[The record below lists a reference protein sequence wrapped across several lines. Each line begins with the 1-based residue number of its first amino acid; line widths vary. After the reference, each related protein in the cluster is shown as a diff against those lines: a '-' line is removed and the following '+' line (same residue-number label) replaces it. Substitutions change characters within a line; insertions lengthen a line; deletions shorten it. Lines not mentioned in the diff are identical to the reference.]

1 MSGRFITAALSAAFL
16 AISSI
21 SAIAPAQAQQPAEPP
36 GQALRPERIPNQYI
50 VVFRDDVQDPRGLAR
65 ALAAANGFQLRHVY
79 GSALKGFSA
88 TMPPGLAQVLAGDP
102 DVVSVEQDLVAHAVT
117 QSLPTGIQRIDVP
130 GNSIAAIGGSAS
142 NVNADVAVIDTGIA
156 WAWQGSELNIAGG
169 VDFVG
174 GGGSC
179 SFSSTGSPGDDISTS
194 GHGTHVSGTIAAI
207 DNQMGVVGVAP
218 GARLWAVRV
227 LDANGSGAFSD
238 VIAGIDCVTAHA
250 DTIEVANMSLS
261 GIGSLDALRQA
272 IQESVAKGV
281 VYVVAA
287 GNEARDIYGSDGIVN
302 DESNAPNESMR
313 CYLFGSGCKG
323 DSIPAAY
330 PEVMTVS
337 ALADSD
343 GQPGGQGPNTSYGA
357 DDTLATFSNYSAN
370 VDADNPVTSQGAAI
384 DVAAPGVSI
393 LSLANDGTGLAI
405 MSGTSMASPHVAG
418 AVALYIAANDR
429 ATDAN
434 GVYAIRQA
442 VIDHAEGNLD
452 FPSADPDNN
461 DEAVVNAA
469 DASVGGPT
477 ANDDPATTDED
488 TPVTIAVLG
497 NDIPETSGAALSVTS
512 TSTPAHGTAVVNT
525 DDTVTYTPSLNFN
538 GVDSFLYTM
547 SETGGGSDSAA
558 VTVTVNPVNDAP
570 VANDDPDVSTQV
582 DTPVDI
588 DVLANDT
595 DPDGDSLTIS
605 SYTSPAHGG
614 LISSGDLLT
623 YSPEPEYSGSDSFT
637 YTVQDP
643 SGAGS
648 NSATVTIL
656 VTKAAAITLSTRPY
670 KVKGVQHVDLT
681 WSGAASTNVDI
692 YRDGSVVA
700 TTANDGFE
708 NNNINQKGGGVTYTY
723 QVCEAGTSTCS
734 DPVPAAF

>member
-1 MSGRFITAALSAAFL
+1 MSGRFVAAALGAAFF

-418 AVALYIAANDR
+418 AVALYIAANGRDVAHSDR
-429 ATDAN
+429 STGADGILDAAD
-434 GVYAIRQA
+434 VYAIRQA
-442 VIDHAEGNLD
+442 VIDHAEGNGDL
-452 FPSADPDNN
+452 PSTDPDNN
-461 DEAVVNAA
+461 NEAVVNVA
-469 DASVGGPT
+469 DSSAPPPPPSANSAPT
-477 ANDDPATTDED
+477 ADFSFVCTDLHCD
-488 TPVTIAVLG
+488 FTDRSTDSDGTISTWSWNFG
-497 NDIPETSGAALSVTS
+497 DGS
-512 TSTPAHGTAVVNT
+512 TSVLQNPGHDYTGTGNFQVKL
-525 DDTVTYTPSLNFN
+525 TVTDN
-538 GVDSFLYTM
+538 GGLPDSITK
-547 SETGGGSDSAA
+547 
-558 VTVTVNPVNDAP
+558 TVTVNSGTPAAAPTVSNCSPSAGSQNDRMTVTVTGTNFQSGAIADFGADIA
-570 VANDDPDVSTQV
+570 VQSVSVVSETQADVRIKVHRRAASGGRTV
-582 DTPVDI
+582 TVT
-588 DVLANDT
+588 N
-595 DPDGDSLTIS
+595 PDG
-605 SYTSPAHGG
+605 G
-614 LISSGDLLT
+614 
-623 YSPEPEYSGSDSFT
+623 SGSMEACFT
-637 YTVQDP
+637 V
-643 SGAGS
+643 
-648 NSATVTIL
+648 N
-656 VTKAAAITLSTRPY
+656 
-670 KVKGVQHVDLT
+670 
-681 WSGAASTNVDI
+681 
-692 YRDGSVVA
+692 
-700 TTANDGFE
+700 
-708 NNNINQKGGGVTYTY
+708 
-723 QVCEAGTSTCS
+723 
-734 DPVPAAF
+734 